1 MMGALT
7 DEQWSVLAPLIE
19 TCRPH
24 HKTQHRDLC
33 WTIEAMFRRSLPAEL
48 GPLVDGRPDAHLAF
62 GGLLTAGPL
71 EIGSADGWWESLMYG
86 STC

>member
-7 DEQWSVLAPLIE
+7 DEQWSVLAPLME

-33 WTIEAMFRRSLPAEL
+33 WTIEAMFRRCRNIAKWRSLPAEL
-48 GPLVDGRPDAHLAF
+48 GPFVDGRPDAHLAF

-71 EIGSADGWWESLMYG
+71 EIGSAD
-86 STC
+86 C